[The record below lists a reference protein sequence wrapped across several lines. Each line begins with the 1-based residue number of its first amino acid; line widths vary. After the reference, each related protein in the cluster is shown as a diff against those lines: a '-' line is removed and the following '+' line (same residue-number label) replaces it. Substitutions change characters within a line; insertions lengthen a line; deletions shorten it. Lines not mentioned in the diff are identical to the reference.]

1 MVVRKPKPLVSYV
14 SYYVQTYG
22 PKLRHEIDLEKI
34 VEEEV
39 AERHGLSQH

>member
-1 MVVRKPKPLVSYV
+1 MARVLKPFESYV
-14 SYYVQTYG
+14 NYYVQTYAQ
-22 PKLRHEIDLEKI
+22 KLRHEVDLEKI